1 MWVAKINLKHDCI
14 LGNRC
19 EKFKVKLQSVAFSA
33 FKEGNA
39 TITSSMHHISGEEAN
54 IQNFLKDLEKDKDV
68 IKVEKKKDMFF
79 LLEKA
84 ESKAVTFFTPKIIF
98 IKPVVIN
105 PTGYERWEIGSW
117 EKDEIVKFINKVE
130 RKMSHFEILKLE
142 NISLDTVFFPKL
154 MPALTSKQKRAVDLA
169 IENGYY
175 ITPRKTNLRKLA
187 RIMGI
192 SLATFEQHIRAAE
205 NKLIPDILTYSK

>member
-187 RIMGI
+187 RIMGV